1 MASPVFGQGYVPN
14 TGAITTEL
22 SAVTRRAFVPKVVV
36 QLYKAAPL
44 LSLAMRN
51 AQRARGG
58 LSQVSVPIQNASFVN
73 FNWTDYSGGFP
84 IPSVQTALQTAA
96 WNLSIGVVP
105 VSLLGTES
113 LTQSTEAVIPIVKAR
128 MNDLKTV
135 AVQSIATA
143 LFSSS
148 AGNALAING
157 LPDAYD
163 SGTTVST
170 YGGISRSSVPQW
182 GAQVYSTSFA
192 PTRSTML
199 KRLQQCTY
207 GAGGE
212 SPDFVVMSM
221 GDWSTLMDDFL
232 TLERYN
238 TDPTSR
244 YGSDDAVNSGFRC
257 VTLGGVP
264 ILGDPFCPAGT
275 AYMINSKYLG
285 LYISEDANF
294 SMSDWYSLIPNAQI
308 ASVAVMIVAMA
319 LACTKPVSGMK
330 LTALTGAAF

>member
-1 MASPVFGQGYVPN
+1 MASPIYGQGYIPT

-44 LSLAMRN
+44 LSMAMRN

-58 LSQVSVPIQNASFVN
+58 LSQVSIPIQNASFVN

-84 IPSVQTALQTAA
+84 LPSVQTALQTAA

-143 LFSSS
+143 LFGSS

-157 LPDAYD
+157 LQDAYD
-163 SGTTVST
+163 DGTTIST

-182 GAQVYSTSFA
+182 KAQVYSSSFA
-192 PTRSTML
+192 PSRSTML
-199 KRLQQCTY
+199 KRLEQATY

-221 GDWSTLMDDFL
+221 GDWATLMDDYL
-232 TLERYN
+232 SLERFN
-238 TDPTSR
+238 TDPNMR
-244 YGSDDAVNSGFRC
+244 YGADDAVNSGFRC
-257 VTLGGVP
+257 ISLGGVP
-264 ILGDPFCPAGT
+264 VVGDPFCPTGT

-294 SMSDWYSLIPNAQI
+294 SMSDWHSLIPNAQI
-308 ASVAVMIVAMA
+308 AAVAVMIVAMA
-319 LACTKPVSGMK
+319 LACSKPVSGMK
-330 LTALTGAAF
+330 LTTLTGAAF